1 MIKEDLLTFENSDT
15 ILKLKPL
22 PFSVSFTWEDK
33 NIKVQLDNGQDVLKL
48 AKLFSDYLT
57 NNNIPNTI
65 F

>member
-1 MIKEDLLTFENSDT
+1 MIKEDLLTFGNYDT
-15 ILKLKPL
+15 IPKLKQY

-33 NIKVQLDNGQDVLKL
+33 NIKVQLDNGEDVLKL

>member
-1 MIKEDLLTFENSDT
+1 MIKEDLLTLENSNT
-15 ILKLKPL
+15 ILRLKSE

-33 NIKVQLDNGQDVLKL
+33 NIKVQLDNGEDVLKI

-57 NNNIPNTI
+57 NNKIPNTI